1 MSHTVSRRLFLGG
14 AAAAGVAATL
24 PSPAPAAARPVDDD
38 LIALRRDLH
47 AHPEGPGQE
56 ERTAA
61 VVARRLRAAGLDVTT
76 GVGGHGVVALLR
88 GDRPCRTVAY
98 RADMD
103 AVPPS
108 DQIGGVATP
117 AHFCG
122 HDLHTTIGVG
132 IATTLARRSFAGT
145 VAFVFQ
151 PAEESLTG
159 AAAMLADG
167 VLDLI
172 RASEIHALHCGPFP
186 VGDFAV
192 TPGTGLPGQDRGFVT
207 LPTAEA
213 ATALAADI
221 NSLSTVA
228 RPATPRDLSRLIADI
243 QKPDGPLA
251 RSVVAQARATGNEV
265 QFSYRCWPASRHPAI
280 RAKITERAGTAVT
293 FPSDPFPAMVC
304 PRPEGE
310 ALKRHLQRTLGPSRV
325 RTIHAAL
332 PFSGEDF
339 ALFLDHLPGTYTF
352 LGVRR
357 PRSGIETS
365 YPHFATFDPD
375 ERAIAHGVRAMS
387 AWLTTRAA
395 AV

>member
-14 AAAAGVAATL
+14 AAAAGVAAAL
-24 PSPAPAAARPVDDD
+24 PSSALAASRPVDD
-38 LIALRRDLH
+38 LVALRRDLH

-56 ERTAA
+56 ERTAS

-76 GVGGHGVVALLR
+76 GVGGHGVVAVLR
-88 GDRPCRTVAY
+88 GDRPGRTVAY

-108 DQIGGVATP
+108 DQIGGAGVA

-145 VAFVFQ
+145 IAFVFQ
-151 PAEESLTG
+151 PAEETLTG

-172 RASEIHALHCGPFP
+172 RATEIHALHCGPFP

-192 TPGTGLPGQDRGFVT
+192 TPGTGLPGQDRGSVT
-207 LPTAEA
+207 LPTPEA

-243 QKPDGPLA
+243 QRPDGPLS
-251 RSVVAQARATGNEV
+251 RFVVTQARAVANQV
-265 QFSYRCWPASRHPAI
+265 QFSYRCWPASRHPEI
-280 RAKITERAGTAVT
+280 RAKITERAGAAVT
-293 FPSDPFPAMVC
+293 FPADPFPAMVC

-310 ALKRHLQRTLGPSRV
+310 ALRSHLQRTIGRSRV
-325 RTIHAAL
+325 RTIHAAI

-339 ALFLDHLPGTYTF
+339 ALFLDRLPGTYTF

-357 PRSGIETS
+357 PHAGIETS

-387 AWLTTRAA
+387 SWLTARAA

>member
-14 AAAAGVAATL
+14 AAAAGVAAAL
-24 PSPAPAAARPVDDD
+24 PSPALATTRPGAD

-56 ERTAA
+56 ERTAS
-61 VVARRLRAAGLDVTT
+61 VVARRLRAAGLEVTT
-76 GVGGHGVVALLR
+76 GVGGHGVVAILR
-88 GDRPCRTVAY
+88 GERPGRTVAY

-108 DQIGGVATP
+108 DQMGGGDAP
-117 AHFCG
+117 AHLCG

-132 IATTLARRSFAGT
+132 IATTLARRPVAGT

-151 PAEESLTG
+151 PAEESLKG
-159 AAAMLADG
+159 AAAMLAAG

-186 VGDFAV
+186 VGDLAV
-192 TPGTGLPGQDRGFVT
+192 TPGTGLPGQDRGSVT
-207 LPTAEA
+207 LPTPEA

-228 RPATPRDLSRLIADI
+228 RPVTPRDLSRMVADI
-243 QKPDGPLA
+243 QKPDGPLS
-251 RSVVAQARATGNEV
+251 RFVVAQARAVGNEV
-265 QFSYRCWPASRHPAI
+265 QFSYRCWPASRHPEI
-280 RAKITERAGTAVT
+280 RAKIREKARAAVT
-293 FPSDPFPAMVC
+293 FPADPFPAMVC
-304 PRPEGE
+304 PRPDAE
-310 ALKRHLQRTLGPSRV
+310 ALEQHLERTAGRSRV
-325 RTIHAAL
+325 RTIRAAL

-339 ALFLDHLPGTYTF
+339 ALFLNRLPGTYSF

-357 PRSGIETS
+357 PHAGIETS
-365 YPHFATFDPD
+365 FPHFATFDPD
-375 ERAIAHGVRAMS
+375 ERAITHGVRVMS
-387 AWLTTRAA
+387 SWLTRRAA
-395 AV
+395 GL